1 MKKKNHARPT
11 KRRLRLFHPIDSRMS
26 FEVASLVRFRFV
38 RSDERAATSR
48 RFWSGNIGNE
58 REREREKSNSLV
70 KKKPPKEKKGIRFVK
85 IIKNRSNRNPQNQ
98 LLARSIQVQGR
109 RCRNGRREREDNK
122 RSIRNELETERNK
135 GRHRRNR
142 DARGDDSS
150 KEEAAAEMGRFIRPF
165 EDPMD
170 AQKSSPLVDG
180 WRRCRFISIS
190 FFFHLSLSVSFL
202 CFDEGHR
209 YYGDGF
215 FFFLFFFFW
224 PALSALSQRRGHIS
238 SGECRR
244 RRAHLWRADAL
255 RARRAPTV
263 LFSGIIIIILILILI
278 IIIILIFLSLCLG
291 SPLAFYPLS
300 FFVTIYCCIE
310 V

>member
-1 MKKKNHARPT
+1 MKKKKNHARPT

-190 FFFHLSLSVSFL
+190 FFFPSLSLCFFPVFRRGSPLLRRWFFL
-202 CFDEGHR
+202 FSL
-209 YYGDGF
+209 
-215 FFFLFFFFW
+215 FFFLAGPLGVKSTTRPHFIGRMSPAKSTPVTGRRFTSPEGAHRPLLWYYHHYPYSYSYYYYYSHFFI
-224 PALSALSQRRGHIS
+224 PVSR
-238 SGECRR
+238 
-244 RRAHLWRADAL
+244 
-255 RARRAPTV
+255 
-263 LFSGIIIIILILILI
+263 
-278 IIIILIFLSLCLG
+278 
-291 SPLAFYPLS
+291 
-300 FFVTIYCCIE
+300 
-310 V
+310 